1 MPNKSASLRRISSSR
16 SFIVS
21 ESARA
26 YFSIPFTWRI
36 SLTRQIFVGFL
47 SSAVTLLCI
56 TGCGPESNTAYISGT
71 VSIDGKPTDKG
82 SISFIPVNGQG
93 PTAGAEIKDGKFN
106 SQAALGECK
115 VEVRVPKVVGKKK
128 LYDTPDSPIQDVME
142 EVLPSK
148 FNEASELRIDIKKG
162 TNTKD
167 WDLKTK

>member
-1 MPNKSASLRRISSSR
+1 MI
-16 SFIVS
+16 
-21 ESARA
+21 
-26 YFSIPFTWRI
+26 
-36 SLTRQIFVGFL
+36 RQIFVGFL
-47 SSAVTLLCI
+47 CSVLTLLCF